1 MEDKF
6 ESAALLMPTVALRGL
21 VVFPGMQVH
30 FDVGREK
37 SIDALKAALAGD
49 RKIFLTAQK
58 DIAVDDP
65 DFNDLYKLGV
75 VATVSRVAKLPG
87 EGDIVRVSVKGMYRA
102 RLNGIVS
109 SEPHLVGAIRAC
121 AIRKYDR
128 ENEYGQALI
137 RSAKSIFEGYAQ
149 SAPQL
154 SPDVV
159 LAVLGFDH
167 PGDMADFIAG
177 NIALEFSDRQSVLEE
192 LDPIKRLEKLCVLLL
207 KESRLLEYEDEIQE
221 MVQKQMDDSQR
232 EYYLREQLKVISS
245 QLNNGVSPEEE
256 IQEFRDKIAAL
267 PVDDASKEKLL
278 RECDR
283 LERYAVQSPEAA
295 VSRNYLETCLELPWG
310 KYTKDN
316 LDLTRAHKIL
326 EADHYGLK
334 KVKER
339 ILEFMA
345 VRSLAPDV
353 GGQIICLV
361 GPPGVGKT
369 SVAKSVARA
378 MGRKYARISLGGVHD
393 EAEIRGHRKTYI
405 GSMPGRIIAAIQQAG
420 SSNPLILL
428 DEVDKLGSDYKGDP
442 SSALLEVL
450 DSEQNY
456 AFRDNYLEIPYDL
469 SKVLFITTANVA
481 SDIPAPLYDRMEVI
495 ELGSYTAEEK
505 FHIAKKHL
513 IPKQLKKHGLTA
525 RQLRFTDG
533 AIRNMIDGYTRE
545 AGVRRLEQLIASVC
559 RKAAKRIAEG
569 EEKISVKESD
579 LQALLGNP
587 KFKEEKLRDSDEVG
601 VVNGLAWTSVGGEEK
616 ISVKESDLQ
625 ALLGN
630 PKFKEEKLRDSD
642 EVGVVNGLAWTS
654 VGGELLKVEAAV
666 LDGTGKLELTGS
678 LGDVMKES
686 AHAAMSYV
694 RSRADVL
701 GIDSK
706 FYKNKDIHI
715 HCPEGAVPKDGP
727 SAGVTMTT
735 ALVSA
740 LTGAPVRRDVAMTG
754 EVTLRG
760 RVLPIGG
767 LKEKSMAA
775 YIRGIKTVIIPKAN
789 VPDLDEVDD
798 AVKANVEFVP
808 VSHVDEVLSIA
819 LLPVSKPA
827 EVVDAHDDSKDSK
840 HADIPAHDKTGGR
853 RSRVTQ

>member
-232 EYYLREQLKVISS
+232 EYYLREQLKVISAP
-245 QLNNGVSPEEE
+245 LNNGGAPEAE
-256 IQEFRDKIAAL
+256 IPEVRDKIAAL

-450 DSEQNY
+450 DSAQNSS
-456 AFRDNYLEIPYDL
+456 FRAHYIEVPFDL
-469 SKVLFITTANVA
+469 SHCMFITTANTL
-481 SDIPAPLYDRMEVI
+481 DTIPRPLLDRMEVI
-495 ELGSYTAEEK
+495 ELSSYTDEEK
-505 FHIAKKHL
+505 LEIAKRHL
-513 IPKQLKKHGLTA
+513 LPKQLKEHGLKRT
-525 RQLRFTDG
+525 QLHVSDG
-533 AIRNMIDGYTRE
+533 AIRATISGYTRE
-545 AGVRRLEQLIASVC
+545 SGVRVLERQLGKLC
-559 RKAAKRIAEG
+559 RKTAMRLVEEDVKRVSIT
-569 EEKISVKESD
+569 EKNLSD
-579 LQALLGNP
+579 YLGTVRYTP
-587 KFKEEKLRDSDEVG
+587 GVHSKQDEVG
-601 VVNGLAWTSVGGEEK
+601 VVNALAWTEVGGE
-616 ISVKESDLQ
+616 IL
-625 ALLGN
+625 
-630 PKFKEEKLRDSD
+630 
-642 EVGVVNGLAWTS
+642 EVEVN
-654 VGGELLKVEAAV
+654 VM
-666 LDGTGKLELTGS
+666 DGSGKLELTGN
-678 LGDVMKES
+678 LGTVMQES
-686 AHAAMSYV
+686 AKAALSCL
-694 RSRADVL
+694 RSRTEALHLEKD
-701 GIDSK
+701 
-706 FYKNKDIHI
+706 FYKTKDIHI
-715 HCPEGAVPKDGP
+715 HFPEAATPKDGP
-727 SAGVTMTT
+727 SAGIAITT
-735 ALVSA
+735 AMLSA
-740 LTGAPVRRDVAMTG
+740 LTGRKVRRDVAMTG

-767 LKEKSMAA
+767 LKEKTMAA
-775 YIRGIKTVIIPKAN
+775 LRNGIKTVIIPRENEKDLNEIDQTVRKALHFIP
-789 VPDLDEVDD
+789 VESVD
-798 AVKANVEFVP
+798 AVFAAALVPESREDAVEHMAAIAAP
-808 VSHVDEVLSIA
+808 TPYQEVRHGNQL
-819 LLPVSKPA
+819 
-827 EVVDAHDDSKDSK
+827 
-840 HADIPAHDKTGGR
+840 
-853 RSRVTQ
+853 